1 MKTFK
6 VLILFLAVIALT
18 GCKYKTMS
26 EQLEIE
32 KQDLTM
38 QLAKS
43 DSTLKQYVSVMQ
55 ESVLKIN
62 SLLGEDVTGSQ
73 QAMGEDLPARLDQA
87 IGQITA
93 SMEQTEQKYQ
103 AARGRYASAA
113 NKIKALE
120 NEVGELKV
128 LVERKDSLINV
139 LNDKCVAL
147 GATIEEQATMIDE
160 VKNANSELENKITEI
175 TGTLNTAWYAMG
187 TKEALTDSNIITKT
201 GGFLGFLGRVKVLA
215 PSLNSSKLMKIDIRD
230 KKTFEIKCA
239 LDDVQFITL
248 HPSGS
253 YSLATV
259 DAETVSLTI
268 NDPAKFWEGSR
279 YLVILY

>member
-147 GATIEEQATMIDE
+147 GATIEEQATVIDE
-160 VKNANSELENKITEI
+160 VKNTNSELENKVTEI

-201 GGFLGFLGRVKVLA
+201 GGFLGFLGRVKVLS
-215 PSLNSSKLMKIDIRD
+215 PTVTSSRLMKIDIRD
-230 KKTFEIKCA
+230 KTTFEIKCT

>member
-43 DSTLKQYVSVMQ
+43 DSTLKQYMSAMQ

-62 SLLGEDVTGSQ
+62 SLLGEEVTGSQ
-73 QAMGEDLPARLDQA
+73 QAMGEDLPARLEQA
-87 IGQITA
+87 IGQISA

-103 AARGRYASAA
+103 AARGRYASAIT
-113 NKIKALE
+113 KVKALE

-139 LNDKCVAL
+139 LNDKCAAL
-147 GATIEEQATMIDE
+147 AATIEEQATVIDE

-201 GGFLGFLGRVKVLA
+201 GGFLGFLGRVKVLS
-215 PSLNSSKLMKIDIRD
+215 PTVTSSRLMKIDIRD
-230 KKTFEIKCA
+230 KTTFEIKCT